1 MSRNLRLGLLLLLC
15 LVVVAPAA
23 GTTSDKR
30 KEIHKKIEHLQGK
43 VSHARKQKAVLTSE
57 ISRITGRM
65 RYLKGQIGSASAE
78 LVVLQGRLA
87 THERILNKLNATYTR
102 QSELLKT
109 YRKEYARAETL
120 LQQRLVAIYEQG
132 QPDPVTVVLSS
143 HSIASMMDGI
153 AYTRSVTNQD
163 RAVTSDVMHTRDRM
177 AGLRAETAKNR
188 RHALAEAKTV
198 ADAAWHT
205 RETRDALA
213 KHRDALSSASHRKNE
228 ALSVVT
234 ESEQSYLNEIAG
246 LQAASARLEGRLRS
260 SGSHGSGVSSSGLIW
275 PVNGP
280 ITSPFG
286 ERWGRMHEGVDIG
299 VGYGTPIEAA
309 ASGTVVYAGW
319 ESGYGNFVVID
330 HGNGLATAYGHQSRI
345 AVSNGEA
352 VSRGQVIGYVGC
364 TGHCFGPHLH
374 FEVRVNGSAVD
385 PLGYL

>member
-30 KEIHKKIEHLQGK
+30 KQIHRKIEHLQGK

-65 RYLKGQIGSASAE
+65 RFLRGQIGTASVE
-78 LVVLQGRLA
+78 LGVLQTRLA
-87 THERILNKLNATYTR
+87 THERILNKLNARYTV
-102 QSELLKT
+102 QAALLKT
-109 YRKEYARAETL
+109 YRQEYARAETL
-120 LQQRLVAIYEQG
+120 LQQRLVAIYKEG

-143 HSIASMMDGI
+143 HSISSMIDGI
-153 AYTRSVTNQD
+153 AYTRSVANQD
-163 RAVTSDVMHTRDRM
+163 RAVTSDVLHTRNHM
-177 AGLRAETAKNR
+177 AVLQAATEKNR
-188 RHALAEAKTV
+188 KHALAEAKTV

-213 KHRDALSSASHRKNE
+213 HHRDELSTAAHHKNV

-246 LQAASARLEGRLRS
+246 LQAASARLEIHLRS
-260 SGSHGSGVSSSGLIW
+260 SGSHGSGVSSSGLMW

-286 ERWGRMHEGVDIG
+286 ERWGRMHEGIDIG
-299 VGYGTPIEAA
+299 VGYGTPIQAA
-309 ASGTVVYAGW
+309 AGGTVVYAGW

-345 AVSNGEA
+345 AVSNGES
-352 VSRGQVIGYVGC
+352 VSQGQVIGYVGC

-374 FEVRVNGSAVD
+374 FEVRVNGSPVD

>member
-1 MSRNLRLGLLLLLC
+1 MPRNLRLGLLLVLC
-15 LVVVAPAA
+15 LVVVAPAS

-30 KEIHKKIEHLQGK
+30 KQIHRKIEHLQGK

-65 RYLKGQIGSASAE
+65 RYLRSQIGSTSAE
-78 LVVLQGRLA
+78 LDVLQTRLA
-87 THERILNKLNATYTR
+87 RHERILNKLNASYTR
-102 QSELLKT
+102 QTELLKT
-109 YRKEYARAETL
+109 YRKEYSRAETL
-120 LQQRLVAIYEQG
+120 LQRRLVSIYEEG
-132 QPDPVTVVLSS
+132 RPDPVTVVLSS
-143 HSIASMMDGI
+143 HSLSSMMDGI

-163 RAVTSDVMHTRDRM
+163 HAVAADVMHARDHM
-177 AGLRAETAKNR
+177 AVLQAATQKNR

-213 KHRDALSSASHRKNE
+213 RHRDDLSTAASRKHQ

-234 ESEQSYLNEIAG
+234 ESEKSYLNEIAG
-246 LQAASARLEGRLRS
+246 LQAASARLENRLRS

-286 ERWGRMHEGVDIG
+286 ERWGRMHEGIDIG

-330 HGNGLATAYGHQSRI
+330 HGNGLATAYGHQSQI
-345 AVSNGEA
+345 AVSNGQA
-352 VSRGQVIGYVGC
+352 VSQGHVIGYVGC

-374 FEVRVNGSAVD
+374 FEVRVNGTAVD

>member
-1 MSRNLRLGLLLLLC
+1 M
-15 LVVVAPAA
+15 
-23 GTTSDKR
+23 
-30 KEIHKKIEHLQGK
+30 I
-43 VSHARKQKAVLTSE
+43 
-57 ISRITGRM
+57 
-65 RYLKGQIGSASAE
+65 
-78 LVVLQGRLA
+78 
-87 THERILNKLNATYTR
+87 
-102 QSELLKT
+102 
-109 YRKEYARAETL
+109 
-120 LQQRLVAIYEQG
+120 
-132 QPDPVTVVLSS
+132 
-143 HSIASMMDGI
+143 DGI
-153 AYTRSVTNQD
+153 AYTRSITDLD
-163 RAVTSDVMHTRDRM
+163 RAVTTDVLHTRDHM
-177 AGLRAETAKNR
+177 ALLQAATVKNR
-188 RHALAEAKTV
+188 KHALVEAKTV

-213 KHRDALSSASHRKNE
+213 RHRDDLSTAAHRKHD

-234 ESEQSYLNEIAG
+234 ETEQSYLNEIAG
-246 LQAASARLEGRLRS
+246 LQAASARLESRLRS
-260 SGSHGSGVSSSGLIW
+260 SASHGSGVSSSGLIW

-309 ASGTVVYAGW
+309 AGGTVVYAGW

-352 VSRGQVIGYVGC
+352 VSQGQVIGYVGC

>member
-1 MSRNLRLGLLLLLC
+1 MSRNLRLGLLVLLC

-23 GTTSDKR
+23 ATTNDKR

-65 RYLKGQIGSASAE
+65 RYLRGQIGTASAE
-78 LVVLQGRLA
+78 LVVLQARLA
-87 THERILNKLNATYTR
+87 AHERILNKLNASYTR
-102 QSELLKT
+102 QTDLLKT

-120 LQQRLVAIYEQG
+120 LQQRLVSIYEQG

-143 HSIASMMDGI
+143 HSIASMIDGI

-163 RAVTSDVMHTRDRM
+163 RAVTADVMHARDHM
-177 AGLRAETAKNR
+177 AVLQAATATNR
-188 RHALAEAKTV
+188 RHALVEAKTV

-213 KHRDALSSASHRKNE
+213 RHRDELSTAASRKHQ

-234 ESEQSYLNEIAG
+234 ESEKSYLNEIAG
-246 LQAASARLEGRLRS
+246 LQAASARLETRLRS
-260 SGSHGSGVSSSGLIW
+260 SGSHGSGVSSSGLVW

-286 ERWGRMHEGVDIG
+286 ERWGRMHEGIDIG
-299 VGYGTPIEAA
+299 VGYGTPIAAA

-345 AVSNGEA
+345 AVSNGES
-352 VSRGQVIGYVGC
+352 VSQGQVIGYVGC

-374 FEVRVNGSAVD
+374 FEVRVNGAPVD

>member
-1 MSRNLRLGLLLLLC
+1 MPRNLRLGLLLVLC
-15 LVVVAPAA
+15 LVVVAPAS
-23 GTTSDKR
+23 GTTNDKR
-30 KEIHKKIEHLQGK
+30 KQIHRKIEHLQGK

-65 RYLKGQIGSASAE
+65 RFLRSQIGSASAE
-78 LVVLQGRLA
+78 LDTLQTRLA
-87 THERILNKLNATYTR
+87 RHERILNKLNASYTR
-102 QSELLKT
+102 QTELLKT
-109 YRKEYARAETL
+109 YRKEYSRAETL
-120 LQQRLVAIYEQG
+120 LQRRLVSIYEEG
-132 QPDPVTVVLSS
+132 RPDPVTVVLSS
-143 HSIASMMDGI
+143 HSLSSMMDGI

-163 RAVTSDVMHTRDRM
+163 HAVAADVMHARDHM
-177 AGLRAETAKNR
+177 AVLQAATQKNR

-213 KHRDALSSASHRKNE
+213 RHRDDLSTAASRKHQ

-234 ESEQSYLNEIAG
+234 ESEKSYLNEIAG
-246 LQAASARLEGRLRS
+246 LQAASARLENRLRS

-280 ITSPFG
+280 ITSPVG
-286 ERWGRMHEGVDIG
+286 ERWGRMHEGIDIG

-330 HGNGLATAYGHQSRI
+330 HGNGLATAYGHQSQI
-345 AVSNGEA
+345 AVSNGQA
-352 VSRGQVIGYVGC
+352 VSQGQVIGYVGC

-374 FEVRVNGSAVD
+374 FEVRVNGTAVD

>member
-1 MSRNLRLGLLLLLC
+1 MSRNLRLGLLVLLC

-23 GTTSDKR
+23 GTTSDKG

-43 VSHARKQKAVLTSE
+43 VSHARKQKAVLTTE

-65 RYLKGQIGSASAE
+65 RYLKGQIGSASSE
-78 LVVLQGRLA
+78 LVVLQARLA

-102 QSELLKT
+102 QTELLKT
-109 YRKEYARAETL
+109 YRKEYTRAETL
-120 LQQRLVAIYEQG
+120 LQQRLVSIYEQG

-143 HSIASMMDGI
+143 HSIASMIDGI

-163 RAVTSDVMHTRDRM
+163 RAVTSDVLHARDHM
-177 AGLRAETAKNR
+177 AVLQAATAKNR

-213 KHRDALSSASHRKNE
+213 EHRDALSGAAHRKHA

-246 LQAASARLEGRLRS
+246 LQAASARLASRLRS
-260 SGSHGSGVSSSGLIW
+260 SGSHGSGVSSAGLIW

-286 ERWGRMHEGVDIG
+286 WRWGRMHEGLDIG

-330 HGNGLATAYGHQSRI
+330 HGNGLATAYGHQSSI
-345 AVSNGEA
+345 AVHVGEP
-352 VSRGQVIGYVGC
+352 VSQGQVIGYVGC

>member
-30 KEIHKKIEHLQGK
+30 KQIHQKIEHLQGK

-65 RYLKGQIGSASAE
+65 RFLRGQIGTASVE
-78 LVVLQGRLA
+78 LGVLQTRLA
-87 THERILNKLNATYTR
+87 RHEVILNRLNAAHTR
-102 QSELLKT
+102 QAAPLKT

-120 LQQRLVAIYEQG
+120 LQQRLVAIYKEG
-132 QPDPVTVVLSS
+132 RPDPVTVVLSS
-143 HSIASMMDGI
+143 HSISSMIDGI

-163 RAVTSDVMHTRDRM
+163 RAVTSDVLHTRDHM
-177 AGLRAETAKNR
+177 AVLQAATEKNR
-188 RHALAEAKTV
+188 KHALAEAKTV

-205 RETRDALA
+205 RQTRDALA
-213 KHRDALSSASHRKNE
+213 HHRDALSTAAHHKNE

-234 ESEQSYLNEIAG
+234 ETEQSYLNEIAG
-246 LQAASARLEGRLRS
+246 LQAASARLESRLRS
-260 SGSHGSGVSSSGLIW
+260 SGSHGSGVSSSGLMW

-286 ERWGRMHEGVDIG
+286 ERWGRMHEGIDIG

-309 ASGTVVYAGW
+309 AAGTVVYAGW

-352 VSRGQVIGYVGC
+352 VTQGQVIGYVGC

-374 FEVRVNGSAVD
+374 FEVRVNGVAVD
-385 PLGYL
+385 PLRYL